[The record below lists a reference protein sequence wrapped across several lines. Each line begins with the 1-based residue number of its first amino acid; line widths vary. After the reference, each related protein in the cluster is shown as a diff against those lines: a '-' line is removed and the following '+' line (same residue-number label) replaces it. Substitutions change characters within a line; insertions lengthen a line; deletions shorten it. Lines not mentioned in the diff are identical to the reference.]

1 MRNAWASSYWRF
13 FNTCV
18 ILEVDLLEA
27 EETFLLLFPGFS
39 VLLLAKT
46 IAVLANSFEKAQTK
60 HPSATARTSYIT
72 KVTQPV
78 PTQRF
83 SYFTGMARGLF
94 SPFQVLLV
102 IFVCRFTLSFIS
114 MPLKFELDDGLD
126 NGDNEDNEGNL
137 NLK

>member
-46 IAVLANSFEKAQTK
+46 IAVLANSFEKCHRPYIVHHQ
-60 HPSATARTSYIT
+60 SDTARTNPALFIFYWDGARF
-72 KVTQPV
+72 VQPF
-78 PTQRF
+78 PGATRNF
-83 SYFTGMARGLF
+83 RL
-94 SPFQVLLV
+94 
-102 IFVCRFTLSFIS
+102 
-114 MPLKFELDDGLD
+114 
-126 NGDNEDNEGNL
+126 
-137 NLK
+137 